1 MYQLIH
7 LFISLNKCYF
17 IDDMKDKLL
26 IENIDVTICGEV
38 ENPKYLFIIN
48 TFKDEIDDIYNQI
61 ISLNEKAI
69 YALIEVPSWNEYL
82 SPWYAGAVF
91 KGGEDFKG
99 EGDKYLKLLIDT
111 IIPTIRSQYNL
122 QDTKI
127 IIGGYSLAG
136 LFALYSIYKTDIFDG
151 CISASG
157 SLWFEDFKEYIE
169 KHDLLNE
176 NCLIYLSLGDKEA
189 NSKNNIL
196 KEVQN
201 ITEYIYHIYLDS
213 GYRCT
218 FELNE
223 GNHFKDPG
231 LRLIKGIKW
240 ILKQ

>member
-26 IENIDVTICGEV
+26 IENTDVTIYGEV
-38 ENPKYLFIIN
+38 DDPKYLFIIN

-61 ISLNEKAI
+61 INLNEKAI

-82 SPWYAGAVF
+82 SPWYSKAVF

-127 IIGGYSLAG
+127 IIGG
-136 LFALYSIYKTDIFDG
+136 
-151 CISASG
+151 
-157 SLWFEDFKEYIE
+157 
-169 KHDLLNE
+169 
-176 NCLIYLSLGDKEA
+176 
-189 NSKNNIL
+189 
-196 KEVQN
+196 
-201 ITEYIYHIYLDS
+201 
-213 GYRCT
+213 
-218 FELNE
+218 
-223 GNHFKDPG
+223 
-231 LRLIKGIKW
+231 
-240 ILKQ
+240 